1 MNAELWMLTVLKAVF
16 SIPGSILLLGLL
28 ALYGIGRGR
37 TFGKWVLSFVL
48 LMLYLFSTP
57 LVSNTLIAIVSAD
70 YQPLSQALLA
80 HYKDVQAI
88 VILGGGRRRGAL
100 EYGAQ
105 DAVSAA
111 TLERIRYG
119 AYLHRQ
125 TRLPI
130 LVSGGSHA
138 KGQLSEA
145 LLMAESLQRDFAVK
159 AKWQE
164 GESKN
169 TAQNASYSFQMLGP
183 KKITKIFLVTD
194 AWHLKRAV
202 KAFRKAGFYVIPA
215 PMGYGKL
222 GGENTGIS
230 GFLPRTQ
237 SLFATSLAFH
247 EILGSLW
254 YAWRY

>member
-16 SIPGSILLLGLL
+16 SVPGSILLLGLL

-37 TFGKWVLSFVL
+37 TFGKWVLGFAL

-57 LVSNTLIAIVSAD
+57 FISNALINYLSTH
-70 YQPLSQALLA
+70 YKPLDRPLLA

-88 VILGGGRRRGAL
+88 IILGGGRRRGAL

-105 DAVSAA
+105 DDVSAA

-130 LVSGGSHA
+130 LVSGGSHV
-138 KGQLSEA
+138 KGQVPEA
-145 LLMAESLQRDFAVK
+145 LLMAESLERDFAAK

-164 GESKN
+164 GKSKN
-169 TAQNASYSFQMLGP
+169 TAQNASYSFQMLGL

-222 GGENTGIS
+222 GGENAGIL

-237 SLFATSLAFH
+237 ALVATSLAFH
-247 EILGSLW
+247 EILGGFW
-254 YAWRY
+254 YDWRY